1 LNEYTLRE
9 QTIKYATE
17 EDVSVLS
24 VLENLSRSYNLDE
37 RSVEFASLVRI
48 FNRSIE
54 TARENGKNDSERKA

>member
-1 LNEYTLRE
+1 MNEYTLRE